1 MEIINLGNLLGG
13 IGISS
18 LSDPICITFGESSS
32 LFSLHHIV
40 SA

>member
-13 IGISS
+13 IGISP
-18 LSDPICITFGESSS
+18 LEDPICITFGGFLS
-32 LFSLHHIV
+32 LSSLHHLM